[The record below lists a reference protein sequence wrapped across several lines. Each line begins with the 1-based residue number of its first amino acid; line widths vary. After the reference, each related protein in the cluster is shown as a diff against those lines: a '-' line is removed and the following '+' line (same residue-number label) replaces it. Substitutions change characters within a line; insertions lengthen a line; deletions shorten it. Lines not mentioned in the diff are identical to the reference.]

1 MYPLI
6 LILLEARKPKYIQVN
21 ETGAR
26 KQLFIL
32 FSTNFI

>member
-6 LILLEARKPKYIQVN
+6 LILLVALKPKYMKVN

-26 KQLFIL
+26 KLFIL
-32 FSTNFI
+32 F